1 MDFVELAMLQRRRES
16 LSFHGDTAWTAD
28 ERGERRVLRG
38 GLRGQVAASAGS
50 AGVTCVHSALRRIG
64 AGARAGA
71 PDRRPSVA
79 VRPRG
84 VVNGVRWHE
93 DHRTR

>member
-64 AGARAGA
+64 AGRAQARRTA
-71 PDRRPSVA
+71 DRRS
-79 VRPRG
+79 RFGRG
-84 VVNGVRWHE
+84 GW
-93 DHRTR
+93 